1 MPIQYSRI
9 IEEHNWTRASS
20 SLFDICHMGEFIIQG
35 ELKNSK
41 LDTILTMNLN
51 NLCVGK
57 CRYGFMLN
65 ERGGIIDDLVIYR
78 IEDDRWMLVVNAAT
92 TDNDEAHLIK
102 HLSGVSR
109 IENISSKIGK
119 LDIQGPLSREILK
132 KHFGNRIDELGYYGF
147 AYFDILGEKN
157 IISRSGYT
165 KWVDGDKNL
174 EAGKT
179 NSSTCKPVRDI
190 GTEKNGLAV
199 KKGKRRLELRR

>member
-1 MPIQYSRI
+1 MNLKTTPLYPEHQKLAAQMSPFGGWLMPIQYSRI

-147 AYFDILGEKN
+147 A
-157 IISRSGYT
+157 
-165 KWVDGDKNL
+165 
-174 EAGKT
+174 
-179 NSSTCKPVRDI
+179 
-190 GTEKNGLAV
+190 
-199 KKGKRRLELRR
+199 